1 MLIMSGAAML
11 FRHSSTVSLKRKNRP
26 MRRLFLAWLVLV
38 CAVAGFLAPD
48 GVESQGQPGA
58 AKTIYLPIVSRQAPP
73 QNQTVHIGSSR
84 SYTEGTTRY
93 VVGEVINGTGK
104 PVYHVEVTA
113 KFYDG
118 ANSLLAVED
127 SYTMLTETLPGQT
140 NPFGLNL
147 FGAPS
152 TTTWYDLSLNWQTS
166 SSLDYRP
173 MTVLSQQLRRN
184 GRVEVFGE
192 VRNSQTQELRGIEVA
207 VTFYD
212 SAGNVVETAAGYA
225 TETRLAPG
233 ATSTYRVS
241 SAKNLTFASFSVRAE
256 GYLAP

>member
-1 MLIMSGAAML
+1 MF
-11 FRHSSTVSLKRKNRP
+11 FRCSSSVSLKRKNIP
-26 MRRLFLAWLVLV
+26 MRRLFLACLVLIF
-38 CAVAGFLAPD
+38 AVAGFLAPG
-48 GVESQGQPGA
+48 GVESQGQAGA
-58 AKTIYLPIVSRQAPP
+58 TKTIYLPIVSKQAPP

-84 SYTEGTTRY
+84 SYTEGSTRY

-104 PVYHVEVTA
+104 SVYHVEVTA

-140 NPFGLNL
+140 NPFELNL

-152 TTTWYDLSLNWQTS
+152 TTTWYDLSLTWKTS
-166 SSLDYRP
+166 SLLDYRP
-173 MTVLSQQLRRN
+173 VTVLSQQLRRN

-212 SAGNVVETAAGYA
+212 SAGNVVETAAAYA
-225 TETRLAPG
+225 NETRLAPG
-233 ATSTYRVS
+233 ATSPYRVGP
-241 SAKNLTFASFSVRAE
+241 AKDLTFASYTVRAE